1 MRSLVQYAQV
11 RGLDGVNLDIEDNL
25 PSNRAALTLLTAE
38 VRAAL
43 LKDCIDS
50 MWRQFMM
57 RVSLLVVPPGPFQ
70 ALSAATL

>member
-1 MRSLVQYAQV
+1 VRSLVQYAQV
-11 RGLDGVNLDIEDNL
+11 RGLDGVNLDTEDSL
-25 PSNRAALTLLTAE
+25 PSNHATLTLLIAE
-38 VRAAL
+38 VRAAF